1 MDLMALVKSFL
12 HDQSTPVQ
20 IDGRH
25 VQVDQE
31 LAQRNADRAVMARQ
45 RLGDKW
51 IGARKVGRINRRDYD
66 DIDMRR

>member
-1 MDLMALVKSFL
+1 MDLMKLVKSL
-12 HDQSTPVQ
+12 MYDQSTPVQ

-31 LAQRNADRAVMARQ
+31 LAQRNADRALLARQ
-45 RLGDKW
+45 RLGEKW

-66 DIDMRR
+66 ECDFRR

>member
-1 MDLMALVKSFL
+1 MDLTRLLRSFL
-12 HDQSTPVQ
+12 YDRAAPIE

-31 LAQRNADRAVMARQ
+31 LAQRNADRALLARQ
-45 RLGDKW
+45 RLGEKW

-66 DIDMRR
+66 E